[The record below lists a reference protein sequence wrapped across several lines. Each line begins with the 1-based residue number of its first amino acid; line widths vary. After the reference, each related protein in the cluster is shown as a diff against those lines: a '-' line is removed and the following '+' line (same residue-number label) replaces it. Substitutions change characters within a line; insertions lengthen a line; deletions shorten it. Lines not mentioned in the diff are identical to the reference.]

1 LQIQSIIII
10 HNDYVLSMNAE
21 LIVMGLLGGLSGCIV
36 ASAGRDLTS
45 IPTLVGVGTC
55 VVGAVLVV
63 IGVLFS

>member
-1 LQIQSIIII
+1 
-10 HNDYVLSMNAE
+10 MNAE
-21 LIVMGLLGGLSGCIV
+21 LVVMGLLGGLSGCIV

-55 VVGAVLVV
+55 VIGAVLVV